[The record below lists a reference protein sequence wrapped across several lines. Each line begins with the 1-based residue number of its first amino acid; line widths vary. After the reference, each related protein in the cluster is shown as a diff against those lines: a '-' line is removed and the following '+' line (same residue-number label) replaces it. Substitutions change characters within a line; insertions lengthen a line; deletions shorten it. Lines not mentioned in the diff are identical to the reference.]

1 MIWRKGTFK
10 KNDGMSK
17 HIEIR
22 LDPLT
27 DGFTENKAAV
37 NAIRAD
43 RHALIIATN
52 GDFRLTDI
60 READTIL
67 RELAASECSGSII
80 LADVPDGVDFLVIF
94 NDHKAFELEE
104 GRFFVGSMLVLKME
118 GKRLQGLTDEEVYK
132 VKDMMEG
139 RMATLV
145 DGGDTFSA
153 LALF

>member
-1 MIWRKGTFK
+1 MTWRKEISEE
-10 KNDGMSK
+10 NAGMSK
-17 HIEIR
+17 HIEIK
-22 LDPLT
+22 LDHLT
-27 DGFTENKAAV
+27 DRFTENRTAV

-67 RELAASECSGSII
+67 RELAASECSGSIMFE
-80 LADVPDGVDFLVIF
+80 DVPDGIDFLVIF
-94 NDHKAFELEE
+94 NDHKAFDLEE
-104 GRFFVGSMLVLKME
+104 GRFFVGSMLILKME
-118 GKRLQGLTDEEVYK
+118 GKRLHGLIDEEVYK
-132 VKDMMEG
+132 VKDMMDG

-153 LALF
+153 LVLF

>member
-1 MIWRKGTFK
+1 
-10 KNDGMSK
+10 MSK
-17 HIEIR
+17 HIETR

-60 READTIL
+60 READIIL

-80 LADVPDGVDFLVIF
+80 LEDVPDGVDFLVIF
-94 NDHKAFELEE
+94 NDHKAFDLEE
-104 GRFFVGSMLVLKME
+104 GRFFVGSMLILKME
-118 GKRLQGLTDEEVYK
+118 SKRLHGLIDEEVYK
-132 VKDMMEG
+132 VKDMMDG

>member
-1 MIWRKGTFK
+1 
-10 KNDGMSK
+10 MSK

-37 NAIRAD
+37 KAIRAD

-67 RELAASECSGSII
+67 RELATSECSGSII
-80 LADVPDGVDFLVIF
+80 LEDVPDGIDFLVIF
-94 NDHKAFELEE
+94 NDHKAFDLDE
-104 GRFFVGSMLVLKME
+104 GRFFCRQYVGIE
-118 GKRLQGLTDEEVYK
+118 D
-132 VKDMMEG
+132 G
-139 RMATLV
+139 RQAASWTY
-145 DGGDTFSA
+145 
-153 LALF
+153 